1 MRPKTEAERQLVQLA
16 NYLPPIDRE
25 IIDWG
30 HEHLFKPLA
39 YYHRLRGRKQEMWCQ
54 CCGHHEPCEPM
65 DALIEE
71 WECPKCGKTCK
82 VEAWKKNGAATMST
96 YMSVVTTYK
105 GIQVVRTVELFRDN
119 AGKEATEY
127 GFLERYQNWITEKGR
142 EIITSRPYHR
152 ASWYMH
158 WEIGPYE
165 IKKHNA
171 RCSGYYYYDDLFAVE
186 MNHIYP
192 RVEIAGY
199 VRQKGIG
206 KVLLRQLSKSK
217 GSYVG
222 AITRWMNEPY
232 YETLYKQDR
241 TLFWYFITREDRK
254 LEKYKD
260 SVRIARRHGWQFGK
274 TEQLTFW
281 LDYVDEL
288 RQLGMD
294 TRSPRY
300 LCPAD
305 LAEAHRQ
312 TTAKI
317 ERIKNRQELEKEIEK
332 IQKAEP
338 EYAKRIK
345 PYLALCFASE
355 DIEIRVIP
363 SVLDVWKEGKKMHH
377 CIYRMGYYARKDT
390 LLLSARSASTGRRLE
405 SIELNLTHY
414 KVMQSRGLQNKA
426 TEQHDKI
433 LQLMAGN
440 MNTIRTINTRK
451 QAI

>member
-1 MRPKTEAERQLVQLA
+1 MRPKTEMERQLVQLA
-16 NYLPPIDRE
+16 NCLPPIDKD

-30 HEHLFKPLA
+30 HENLFKPLA

-54 CCGHHEPCEPM
+54 CCGHHEPCEPL
-65 DALIEE
+65 DALIET
-71 WECPKCGKTCK
+71 WVCPHCGKVCK
-82 VEAWKKNGAATMST
+82 VETWRKNGSATMSL
-96 YMSVVTTYK
+96 YMSIITTHK

-119 AGKEATEY
+119 STREETEY
-127 GFLERYQNWITEKGR
+127 GFLERYQNWITASGR

-158 WEIGPYE
+158 WEIGPFE
-165 IKKHNA
+165 IKKHNHH
-171 RCSGYYYYDDLFAVE
+171 CSGYYYYDDLFAVE
-186 MNHIYP
+186 TNYMYP
-192 RVEIAGY
+192 RIEVAGY
-199 VRQKGIG
+199 IREKGIG
-206 KVLLRQLSKSK
+206 KVLLRQIMK
-217 GSYVG
+217 GKCPFGQSVCK
-222 AITRWMNEPY
+222 WFKEPY
-232 YETLYKQDR
+232 YETLYKIDR
-241 TLFWYFITREDRK
+241 PTFWYFLKREGRK
-254 LEKYKD
+254 LETYKD
-260 SVRIARRHGWQFGK
+260 SMKIARRHGLRFYNAEHLG
-274 TEQLTFW
+274 EW

-294 TRSPRY
+294 IRSPRY

-317 ERIKNRQELEKEIEK
+317 ERIKNKAELEKEIEK

-345 PYLALCFASE
+345 PYLALCFASD

-377 CIYRMGYYARKDT
+377 CIYRMGYYGRKDT
-390 LLLSARSASTGRRLE
+390 LLLSARSASTGRRIE
-405 SIELNLTHY
+405 SIEVNLTTY

-433 LQLMAGN
+433 LKLMADN
-440 MNTIRTINTRK
+440 MNTIRIIHTNRK
-451 QAI
+451 AI